1 MRIGQIT
8 AEGAKAAPSA
18 SIKQISV
25 DLETFS
31 SVDLAKSGIYR
42 YCEAPDFEILLF
54 GYSVDGGAVQ
64 VVDFTAGEQLPPE
77 VLTALIDDTV
87 FKWAFNA
94 QFERICLSKWL
105 GLPVG
110 QYLDPKSWRCTMVW
124 SAYMGLPLS
133 LEGAGAVLGLER
145 QKLTEGKDLIRYF
158 CQPCKPTSANGGRI
172 RNLPEH
178 APYKWERFKA
188 YNRRDVEAEM
198 AIQAKLAK
206 FPVPEVVWEE
216 YCLDQR
222 INDRGVALDMDFVR
236 KAIRFDEHSRS
247 ELMRLMQELT
257 ELENPNSVMQM
268 KNWLS
273 SQGLETDTLGKKA
286 VDALLKEAPPELKE
300 VLRLRQQLAK
310 SSVRK
315 YTAMENVVCVDG
327 RARGMFRFYG
337 ANRTGRWAGRLIQLH
352 NLVQTHISDL
362 AEARSLVRCGNLAAL
377 EMLYPSIPEVLSELI
392 RTAFVP
398 KAECK
403 FIVADFASIERVV
416 LAWLAGEKWVLEA
429 YGARKDLYIATA
441 SKMFRVP
448 AEQINKK
455 SPLRQ
460 KGKVADLACI
470 AEGQLVL
477 TDKGLVPIEDVTVS
491 HLVWDGE
498 SWVAHDGV
506 VFRGKEEVIEYEGLR
521 ATADHLVWIEGQSW
535 PVRFGDAAS
544 SGAHLIQT
552 GDGRRAIRLGEN
564 YQSRE
569 KMEQEMEPLLCANA
583 VYRLWK
589 HPVAGLIQPEKRQIK
604 RVPELLSA
612 EADTSLARQETHSC
626 KAALREPKRWR
637 LSQLWS
643 ERDKICLLECD
654 RGWGLPDKNLWSSK
668 PGNGNRSNQQRH
680 GLCTWKPSVCN
691 ACREQQEQEVY
702 GFKPFFP
709 RVLALCKKCGNKKVV
724 PGLNQRRNYPGC
736 SEGRVRKAKE
746 LENNQCQARL
756 YDIRNAGQHHRF
768 TVSGKLVHNCGYGG
782 SVGALAAMGALDMGL
797 TEDELKPLVDA
808 WRKANPNIVKLW
820 WDVDR
825 AAKTAV
831 KERST
836 TETYGIRFS
845 YQRGML
851 FITLP
856 SGRRLS
862 YVKPR
867 IGENRFGSDCITYEG
882 VGSAKKWERI
892 ESYGP
897 KFVENIVQAISRDLL
912 SHAMRHLD
920 AMGYNIVMHVHD
932 EVVIEAP
939 VDVSVDDI
947 CAVMSQP
954 PPWAKGLLLRAD
966 GYETD
971 FYKKD

>member
-1 MRIGQIT
+1 VRARLNS
-8 AEGAKAAPSA
+8 AEGANTASSAA
-18 SIKQISV
+18 IKQISL

-31 SVDLAKSGIYR
+31 QVDLARSGTYR
-42 YCEAPDFEILLF
+42 YVESPDFEILLF
-54 GYSVDGGAVQ
+54 GYSIDGGPVQ
-64 VVDFTAGEQLPPE
+64 VADFTAGEQLPPE
-77 VLTALIDDTV
+77 ILAALTDDTV
-87 FKWAFNA
+87 IKWAFNA

-105 GLPVG
+105 GLPPG

-133 LEGAGAVLGLER
+133 LEGSGAILGLEK
-145 QKLTEGKDLIRYF
+145 QKLTEGKDLVRYF
-158 CQPCKPTSANGGRI
+158 CQPCRPTAANGGRI
-172 RNLPEH
+172 RNMPEH
-178 APYKWERFKA
+178 APEKWEQFKA
-188 YNRRDVEAEM
+188 YNQRDVEAEM

-206 FPVPEVVWEE
+206 FPVPEEVWGE
-216 YCLDQR
+216 YLLDQK
-222 INDRGVALDMDFVR
+222 INDLGVVLDMDLVR
-236 KAIRFDEHSRS
+236 QSIRIDEHSRS
-247 ELMRLMQELT
+247 ELIRLLQELT
-257 ELENPNSVMQM
+257 ELENPNSVIQM
-268 KNWLS
+268 KQWLS
-273 SQGLETDTLGKKA
+273 DHGLETDTLGKKA
-286 VDALLKEAPPELKE
+286 VDALLNGAPPELKE

-315 YTAMENVVCVDG
+315 YTAMENAVCADG
-327 RARGMFRFYG
+327 RIRGMFFFYG
-337 ANRTGRWAGRLIQLH
+337 ANRTGRFSSKYVQLQ
-352 NLVQTHISDL
+352 NLPQNHLADL
-362 AEARSLVRCGNLAAL
+362 EQARGLVRNGDLDAVKI
-377 EMLYPSIPEVLSELI
+377 LYEDVPDTLSQLI

-398 KAECK
+398 KAGCK

-477 TDKGLVPIEDVTVS
+477 TEKGLVPIEDVTVS
-491 HLVWDGE
+491 HRVWDGE

-506 VFRGKEEVIEYEGLR
+506 VFRGKGEVVEYEGLR

-535 PVRFGDAAS
+535 PVRFGAAAS

-564 YQSRE
+564 YQSGE
-569 KMEQEMEPLLCANA
+569 KMEQEVEPLLCANA

-612 EADTSLARQETHSC
+612 EADTSLARQATHSC
-626 KAALREPKRWR
+626 KAALREPKRWG

-643 ERDKICLLECD
+643 KGDKICLLECD
-654 RGWGLPDKNLWSSK
+654 RGWGVPDKNQWSSK

-680 GLCTWKPSVCN
+680 GLRTWKPSVCN

-724 PGLNQRRNYPGC
+724 PGPSQRRNYPGC
-736 SEGRVRKAKE
+736 REGRVRKAEE
-746 LENNQCQARL
+746 LESNQCQARL

-782 SVGALAAMGALDMGL
+782 SVGALTAMGALDMGL

-825 AAKTAV
+825 AALEAV

-836 TETYGIRFS
+836 TETHGICFS
-845 YQRGML
+845 YKSGMF

-856 SGRRLS
+856 SGRRLA

-867 IGENRFGSDCITYEG
+867 IGENRFGSKCITYEG
-882 VGSAKKWERI
+882 VGGAKKWERI

-912 SHAMRHLD
+912 SYAMRRLD

-966 GYETD
+966 GYECG